1 MGRLQGGEIII
12 IINTWEHG
20 SALQRTKGSPVYPGG
35 HLQMARLPGGGHVS
49 SITDQDQILGELLR
63 CKVTK
68 YGSRV
73 KLVFISRTGAW
84 SPLVRP
90 SVGQLN
96 RQIRNKLG
104 LVK

>member
-49 SITDQDQILGELLR
+49 SITDQDQILGGASEMQSHQIWIKSQTGFYIADR
-63 CKVTK
+63 C
-68 YGSRV
+68 
-73 KLVFISRTGAW
+73 LVASC
-84 SPLVRP
+84 P
-90 SVGQLN
+90 SVRWSIESPN
-96 RQIRNKLG
+96 
-104 LVK
+104 